1 MNIFFKKITEKRMGE
16 ALTKIDSKS
25 GSLGLPEFQGM
36 TDNSPINILYC
47 DLDFNITYANNA
59 SLKTLEPLEQYMPIP
74 ISEIVGANID
84 IFHKN
89 PAHQRKLLRNEK
101 NLPHRANIALGPE
114 TLDLLVSGVYNDSGK
129 YIGTMVTWDVITEAL
144 ATQKNLAQV
153 KSMVENAPT
162 NIMYCDTD
170 RVIQYLNPKSDATLR
185 TIEQFLPVK
194 VDDIVGGSIDVFHKS
209 PELQANIVSD
219 PKNLPHN
226 AIIQVGPEKLDLL
239 VSATFDQNGK
249 FIGPMVTWEVVT
261 KKLEDELEMQRI
273 QEMVEN
279 MPVNVLTSDLE
290 GNIQYVN
297 KASRDT
303 LETLEQHLP
312 VKAKDVKGGSMDVF
326 HKNPAHQR
334 KIIGDAANLPYRSK
348 IRVGPETLDL
358 LISPIIDAKG
368 TYLGPML
375 TWSVVS
381 SRVKLIKDLSEAS
394 QKLAAASEEL
404 EASSQEISR
413 NAESA
418 TKEAGSAAASSE
430 EVARGVES
438 VATNTEEM
446 NAAIKEIARAAN
458 EASKMANQ
466 TLSQAHKTNQ
476 TISILGESSKEIG
489 NVIKVISSIA
499 QQTNLLALNAT
510 IEAARAGD
518 AGRGFAVVANEV
530 KELAK
535 QTAQATEDIT
545 QKIGAIQSD
554 TDQAVVAIEE
564 ISKSVEKV
572 NDIAGSIAA
581 SVEEQQATTTE
592 LTRIVS
598 ESAQGV
604 KSISESIKVVS
615 DVSEQT
621 SQGTE
626 QNLSAVGSLKD
637 LATSLTDLV
646 KQVEV

>member
-1 MNIFFKKITEKRMGE
+1 MGE
-16 ALTKIDSKS
+16 ALTKLDAKKS
-25 GSLGLPEFQGM
+25 VPGMSEFQGM
-36 TDNSPINILYC
+36 ADNSPINILYC
-47 DLDFNITYANNA
+47 DLNFNITYANKA
-59 SLKTLEPLEQYMPIP
+59 SIETLEPLEQYMPIAV
-74 ISEIVGANID
+74 SELIGANID
-84 IFHKN
+84 VFHKN

-101 NLPHRANIALGPE
+101 NLPHRASIALGPE
-114 TLDLLVSGVYNDSGK
+114 TLDLLVSAVYNNSGK
-129 YIGTMVTWDVITEAL
+129 YIGTMVTWEVITEKL
-144 ATQKNLAQV
+144 ETQKNLAQV

-162 NIMYCDTD
+162 NIMYCDND
-170 RVIQYLNPKSDATLR
+170 RVVRYINPKSAETLR

-194 VDDIVGGSIDVFHKS
+194 VDEIVGGSIDVFHKN
-209 PELQANIVSD
+209 PQLQANIISN

-239 VSATFDQNGK
+239 VSATYDQNGK
-249 FIGPMVTWEVVT
+249 FIGPMVTWDVVT
-261 KKLEDELEMQRI
+261 KKLEDEQEMQRI

-297 KASRDT
+297 KASRET
-303 LETLEQHLP
+303 LETLEEHLP
-312 VKAKDVKGGSMDVF
+312 VKARDIKGGSMDVF

-334 KIIGDAANLPYRSK
+334 KIIGDAANLPFSSK
-348 IRVGPETLDL
+348 IKVGPETLDL

-368 TYLGPML
+368 TYLGPMA

-394 QKLAAASEEL
+394 QTLATASEEL
-404 EASSQEISR
+404 AASSQEISR

-430 EVARGVES
+430 EVARGVDS

-476 TISILGESSKEIG
+476 TISVLGESSKEIG

-604 KSISESIKVVS
+604 QSISESIRVVS

-626 QNLSAVGSLKD
+626 QNLSAVDSLKD
-637 LATSLTDLV
+637 LATGLTELV
-646 KQVEV
+646 KQIEV